1 LGVHTHHQPAFSS
14 RWSTGTL
21 SKSTRH
27 VSRDLRKAAG
37 SKKAVRDI
45 DAQIGQRIREAR
57 QAQGMAQEVL
67 ANGLGISFQQV
78 QKYEN
83 GSNRI
88 SAARLYDIA
97 QLFGMAI
104 TFFYEGAE
112 PFARSVNRRN
122 ARAASRGS

>member
-1 LGVHTHHQPAFSS
+1 M
-14 RWSTGTL
+14 

-27 VSRDLRKAAG
+27 VSRDLRKAAA

-57 QAQGMAQEVL
+57 QPRGMTQEVL
-67 ANGLGISFQQV
+67 ANGLGITFQQV

-97 QLFGMAI
+97 QVLGLPI
-104 TFFYEGAE
+104 SYFYEGAG
-112 PFARSVNRRN
+112 PFVQSVNRRK
-122 ARAASRGS
+122 ARAASRGA